1 MGVQQIVGLQF
12 GAGALVPTTG
22 DALPLIDN
30 ISPTAFGASFLIGAG
45 RTVSSAVGAGQ
56 TWMKVEVPLK

>member
-1 MGVQQIVGLQF
+1 MRVQQVVGLQF
-12 GAGALVPTTG
+12 GAGALIPTTG

-30 ISPTAFGASFLIGAG
+30 IAPTTFGASFLVSAC

-56 TWMKVEVPLK
+56 T